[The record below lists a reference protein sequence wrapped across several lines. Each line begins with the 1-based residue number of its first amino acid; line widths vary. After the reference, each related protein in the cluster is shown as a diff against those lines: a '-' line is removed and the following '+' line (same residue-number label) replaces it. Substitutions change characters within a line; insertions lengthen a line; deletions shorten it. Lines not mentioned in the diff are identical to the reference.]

1 MGIQARGTI
10 ILLAAIQ
17 ALSVSAG
24 SIILAL
30 GTIVGADMVTDGSY
44 ATLPYALLLFGALIC
59 TVPASRLMFAFGRK
73 VIFLVG
79 AGVGCVSGIL
89 MAIGAAGHNFLLFSL
104 GAFLWGP
111 NAAIILYY
119 RFAATEAVA
128 EGQKGR
134 AISYVLSGSI
144 IGVFL
149 GPTVALRVKDIIPGW
164 EYFGSFA
171 FISFQCVLVAV
182 LLFCTQLMPPY
193 PKQDLKGRLAAV
205 VFLAPG
211 IFAGVAN
218 SIVAFGVMV
227 LIMTAA
233 PLAIIH
239 FGHGMDMSVT
249 AIQWH
254 LCAMYAPSYVAG
266 ILLDRFGA
274 VPVSISGMLFFVATV
289 VVSCLEPTAFNFTL
303 ALILL
308 GIGWNFMFMSGTYL
322 LSKHGHPDERSWVQA
337 VNELLCGSIVALAA
351 FLAGVVFTHV
361 GWNLLVISS
370 MPLLGL
376 SLAATLRALLR
387 QRRSSRSV

>member
-1 MGIQARGTI
+1 MEIQARGTI
-10 ILLAAIQ
+10 ILLAAVQ

-30 GTIVGADMVTDGSY
+30 GTIVGADMAADGSY
-44 ATLPYALLLFGALIC
+44 ATLPYALLLLGALIC

-73 VIFLVG
+73 AIFLVG
-79 AGVGCVSGIL
+79 AGFGCVSGML
-89 MAIGAAGHNFLLFSL
+89 MAVGAAGHNFLLFSL

-128 EGQKGR
+128 DGQKGR

-144 IGVFL
+144 IGVFV
-149 GPTVALRVKDIIPGW
+149 GPTIALRLKDIIRGW

-171 FISFQCVLVAV
+171 FISFQCVLIA
-182 LLFCTQLMPPY
+182 LLLSSTRLMPPNR
-193 PKQDLKGRLAAV
+193 KQDLKGRPAALL
-205 VFLAPG
+205 FLAPG
-211 IFAGVAN
+211 IFAGLAN

-239 FGHGMDMSVT
+239 SGHGMDVSVT

-254 LCAMYAPSYVAG
+254 LCAMYAPSYIAG
-266 ILLDRFGA
+266 ILLDRFGT
-274 VPVSISGMLFFVATV
+274 VPVSMSGMFFFIATM

-308 GIGWNFMFMSGTYL
+308 GIGWNFMFMSGTFL
-322 LSKHGHPDERSWVQA
+322 LSKHGHPGERSWVQA

-361 GWNLLVISS
+361 GWNLLVIGS
-370 MPLLGL
+370 MPLLAL
-376 SLAATLRALLR
+376 SLAATLRTLLR
-387 QRRSSRSV
+387 ERGSSRSV